1 MTAEEVLPI
10 HERGLTDGPAA
21 SPPCPA
27 AVRARL
33 VRVVDELGRSDVD
46 QIDYFDGLCVIFE
59 GEVIRWDL

>member
-27 AVRARL
+27 GVRARP
-33 VRVVDELGRSDVD
+33 VRLIDELGRSDAD
-46 QIDYFDGLCVIFE
+46 QIQLFDGLCVIFE